1 MRNRNQ
7 ASHSLVTEV
16 PDGQRVSMTSL
27 TPPTPGTAVSAVPAA
42 VSTFANGRSMGI
54 GSLPHRDAADAAAFA
69 VAEFDIATVPSLPT
83 RSPAEGLVAQ
93 AIAGLPGVSLG
104 QYGSFAIDP
113 VGLTVDVP
121 ITTGLGTDAFVG
133 LSAFLD
139 LAAKIT
145 LDGQP
150 IKWQFVG
157 PVTLGLA
164 LQRAGVRNAQAF
176 SIAANAVR
184 HHVQQIGAALR
195 DALPNSPQLML
206 LDEPWMVDLMSPDF
220 PITPD
225 VAVDLISTGMAAVGP
240 SVAVG
245 VHCCGS
251 ADIATMLE
259 TGPQVLSIA
268 LSDDVAEYAG
278 YIGRFLDGGGVV
290 AWGAIPTIGP
300 LTTRVDRYWN
310 RLSDVWC
317 QLVERGVDA
326 GRVRRQSLVTPECG
340 LAQHQV
346 SSARKVARLSAELGH
361 KVSTQATSS
370 KLALGA

>member
-1 MRNRNQ
+1 
-7 ASHSLVTEV
+7 
-16 PDGQRVSMTSL
+16 MTSL
-27 TPPTPGTAVSAVPAA
+27 TPPAPGAATAAVPPSVAA
-42 VSTFANGRSMGI
+42 FSNGKSVGI
-54 GSLPHRDAADAAAFA
+54 GSLPHRDPAASAAFA

-121 ITTGLGTDAFVG
+121 ITTGLGTDAFAG
-133 LSAFLD
+133 LAAFID
-139 LAAKIT
+139 LATKIH

-157 PVTLGLA
+157 PVTLGIA
-164 LQRAGVRNAQAF
+164 LQRAGLRNAQAF
-176 SIAANAVR
+176 TIAADAVR
-184 HHVQQIGAALR
+184 HHVSQISAALSA
-195 DALPNSPQLML
+195 ALPRSPQLML
-206 LDEPWMVDLMSPDF
+206 LDEPWMTELMAPEF

-225 VAVDLISTGMAAVGP
+225 VAVDLVSTGMAAVGP
-240 SVAVG
+240 GVAVG
-245 VHCCGS
+245 LHCCGT

-259 TGPQVLSIA
+259 TGPQVISIP
-268 LSDDVAEYAG
+268 LSDDLAEYAG
-278 YIGRFLDGGGVV
+278 YLGRFLDTGGVV
-290 AWGAIPTIGP
+290 AWGALPTTGP
-300 LTTRVDRYWN
+300 ITARVDRYWR

-326 GRVRRQSLVTPECG
+326 GRIRRQSLITPECG

-346 SSARKVARLSAELGH
+346 SSARKVARLSSELGH
-361 KVSTQATSS
+361 KVTTQAMSS

>member
-1 MRNRNQ
+1 
-7 ASHSLVTEV
+7 
-16 PDGQRVSMTSL
+16 MTTL
-27 TPPTPGTAVSAVPAA
+27 PPPNPGTATAAVPASLA
-42 VSTFANGRSMGI
+42 AFTNGKSVGI
-54 GSLPHRDAADAAAFA
+54 GSLPHRDPAAAAAFA

-83 RSPAEGLVAQ
+83 RSPAEGMVAQ

-121 ITTGLGTDAFVG
+121 ITTGLGTDAFAG

-139 LAAKIT
+139 LAVKIN

-157 PVTLGLA
+157 PVTLGVA
-164 LQRAGVRNAQAF
+164 LQRAGLRNAQAF
-176 SIAANAVR
+176 TIAANAVR
-184 HHVQQIGAALR
+184 HHVSQIGEALS

-206 LDEPWMVDLMSPDF
+206 LDEPWMTELMSPDF
-220 PITPD
+220 PIPPD
-225 VAVDLISTGMAAVGP
+225 VAVDLVSTGMAAIGP
-240 SVAVG
+240 DVAVG
-245 VHCCGS
+245 VHCCGT

-259 TGPQVLSIA
+259 TGPQVLSIS
-268 LSDDVAEYAG
+268 LSDDLAQYAG

-290 AWGAIPTIGP
+290 AWGAIPTTGP
-300 LTTRVDRYWN
+300 LTVRVDRYWK

-317 QLVERGVDA
+317 QLVERGVDP
-326 GRVRRQSLVTPECG
+326 GRIRRQSLITPECG
-340 LAQHQV
+340 LARHQV
-346 SSARKVARLSAELGH
+346 SSGRRVARLASELGH
-361 KVSTQATSS
+361 KVSAQATSS